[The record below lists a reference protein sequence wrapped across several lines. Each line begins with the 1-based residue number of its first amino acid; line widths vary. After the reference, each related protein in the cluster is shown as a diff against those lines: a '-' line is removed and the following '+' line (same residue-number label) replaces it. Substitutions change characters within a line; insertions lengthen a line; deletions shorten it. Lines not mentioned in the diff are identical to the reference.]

1 MPSVNSTKS
10 GAFLTFLTDMMPCQ
24 MPRTVVLTLLY
35 TAKRRIM
42 YHARMQ
48 TAMPQTAVTAYPVA
62 EKPDRM
68 VSMLVPVRSK
78 NVVKTWNWNTIV
90 SRVDGSLRHNGAES
104 LRKRHS
110 VIASQHSA
118 ACKLAHARHDEA
130 DCVGEEYGVDARR
143 RTRFFA

>member
-68 VSMLVPVRSK
+68 VLMLVPVRSK

-90 SRVDGSLRHNGAES
+90 SSVISIMSAES
-104 LRKRHS
+104 MARS
-110 VIASQHSA
+110 VTTVPRAFGNDTPS
-118 ACKLAHARHDEA
+118 
-130 DCVGEEYGVDARR
+130 
-143 RTRFFA
+143 